1 MNFVGW
7 CVANHCCAR
16 IESDTAACIY
26 NYCAR
31 VGDIVRYRMLECTCA
46 SLRCRSHLVT
56 ELGYRSKV
64 LCTWRLAA
72 TTSVLDLRILQTC
85 HILPSEA
92 PVKD

>member
-16 IESDTAACIY
+16 IESDRATCIY
-26 NYCAR
+26 DYCAR
-31 VGDIVRYRMLECTCA
+31 VGDIVRYRMLEYTCA
-46 SLRCRSHLVT
+46 SLRCRSNRVT

-72 TTSVLDLRILQTC
+72 TTSLLSLGILQNP
-85 HILPSEA
+85 HF
-92 PVKD
+92 